1 MLSIKRSGNS
11 VTAKISI
18 TILKNQIHRYV
29 ASTDKIN
36 VLINFQNS
44 KFRSVFGNVHVAT
57 RKEEIFVTKE

>member
-29 ASTDKIN
+29 ASTDKNKCIDK
-36 VLINFQNS
+36 LS
-44 KFRSVFGNVHVAT
+44 KFKIQKCIWKCSCCD
-57 RKEEIFVTKE
+57 